1 MNKHCYR
8 LIFSRTHGE
17 LRVVSELARSC
28 SSEPG
33 QTRGPGAVRLWVTV
47 RRAVWMLGLALFA
60 SPALAAG
67 IVADSG
73 AAAGQRPDVI
83 ATQNGLP
90 QVNITAPNQ
99 AGISHNQYSQ
109 FDVDQKGAILNNSA
123 AMTSTQMAGMIQGNP
138 NLNAGSAS
146 AKVILNEV
154 NSSNPSQLR
163 GYMEVAGGR
172 AQVIVANPSGIVCD
186 GCGTINAGRMTLTTG
201 KPQLNADGS
210 LAGYQVERGVVRIEG
225 GGLNGDA
232 RHDTEYVDVL
242 ARAVEVNAG
251 VWAKEK
257 VNVVAGRNRV
267 SADGETVVPSAASD
281 EAKPELAIDMGQMG
295 GMYSGQIHMIGTE
308 AGVGVRNQ
316 GGQLQAGKTLTVSSE
331 GRLVWQPAQQEAVTQ
346 AGESISLTANND
358 IEHDGKLHS
367 GGTLKVQSRA
377 GSIKQSGTLA
387 AAGDVQLSA
396 AAGIENTGHLLA
408 GSDTSSTLIN
418 EADLTLTSQG
428 EVRSSGS
435 LLSQK
440 NVALTGKRV
449 DIGQAQLAARQATVT
464 AQSGGVGLQQAKVD
478 AQQFTV
484 DTSGDIDARQAQV
497 KAGTWAVDGNTMSN
511 QQAVWVQA
519 DTGESRFTL
528 NGALDNTSGNIEANN
543 LSLFT
548 GALDNQ
554 NGRLVSLDNNA
565 REWHVGGLL
574 DNSAGELGSNGDL
587 TFNVGTLKNQA
598 GSVKSQQ
605 ALRMNSAGDVDNT
618 RGTLLAGTAL
628 SLDAGQFDNHS
639 GVLGG
644 EQLQLTAQSLNNALG
659 QVISQQDLQLI
670 AHQGLDNQQG
680 FIGAGQD
687 LAIQTEGDWNNQGGT
702 AQSETLI
709 SATANNIKNDSGK
722 LLSGDHLSLNA
733 AGGVNN
739 QAGEISATTVELGAT
754 HFANEKGKVIG
765 QRSLAVNAAQALNNA
780 QGLLS
785 SGEKLVLHTDGLL
798 TNRDGEANGAELNVT
813 AGQLDNAQGHVIAG
827 QNLNLH
833 VQGGVDNTAGLL
845 EAAETLEV
853 QTEGDWNNQ
862 EGTAQGGGRVVAT
875 ARHLDNTQGRLQS
888 GGALSLNTAADVIN
902 QSGKLTAQDDLNW
915 RGASTS
921 LLNNDSGSLQ
931 SGGDLVLN
939 GGRLSNRQQGVVL
952 GQQALSFD
960 LSSDWDNQGGQLTS
974 QGPAVLRAANLY
986 NAQGTVN
993 ALGSLDMQL
1002 TETLDNGSGRIFS
1015 QSSQTLTAQEILN
1028 DQGWMGT
1035 QGEWRADAARFDNT
1049 KGSVQSQQ
1057 GAQLTADALANA
1069 EGGLQSAADMT
1080 LRVAGDIDNRAG
1092 KVSAQHQL
1100 TVRGNTAD
1108 DDTGTVNNAGGQW
1121 LAGEGLSLAA
1131 QRLDNTQG
1139 GLLYSQ
1145 KQLDLNVGTQ
1155 IDNQQGK
1162 LQSGETLTIQAQSLQ
1177 NNGGTIDSQQ
1187 QMLLSTSGELSN
1199 QGGALRSNGDQ
1210 RIAAN
1215 RVNNQQGV
1223 ISSQSGLT
1231 INAPQ
1236 LDNAGGT
1243 LISQGVG
1250 TYHVD
1255 TLNNSQG
1262 KLHSGNA
1269 LTLAGSQV
1277 NNQAG
1282 QLVSTQD
1289 FVLNAAQLNNNGQG
1303 TISSQGALDIQ
1314 SDTLNNRDG
1323 GLIIGTTRTGVNARA
1338 ADNTAGR
1345 LQSAGAMTLTGL
1357 TQLDN
1362 TQGRVIAN
1370 GPLSINALSSRLTRA
1385 ASALSVLN
1393 PNGLMQSGASLV
1405 LDALSLNNQGGTLQ
1419 SQQALSLSVQ
1429 QDYTHRAGDT
1439 LSSNGALTFSVA
1451 GVLTNMTDWLLPG
1464 DLTLNSAHFSNQ
1476 GTLVGKSMQV
1486 TTGQL
1491 TNRGRIEADAMTLDF
1506 DTLDNPNAVM
1516 GDNLTLRGRVI
1527 DNYGSGAVL
1536 AATQSLNLR
1545 GNERLTNR
1553 DGALIFSG
1561 GSLQLGSHDLIENR
1575 ASAIEADGN
1584 VTVDAQ
1590 RLVNE
1595 RVGLNIERDAESSN
1609 YKWQRYNYFWRSYD
1623 LTVNTDKNTVAPVTQ
1638 SLTFQNEAAAQSNP
1652 YGTILAIDAAG
1663 KRAQVRVKNT
1673 SGTLTDMW
1681 VNYLAL
1687 QPNTDGSYA
1696 MTFYQTTGYWQRAVP
1711 TPYQNTVWREFN
1723 RGRLEQWDPEKHIDI
1738 YSAPNV
1744 TDYNNLRERTV
1755 TGSLTRDRLIAEGTG
1770 ARILAGG
1777 DMTLRINGSLLNDA
1791 SVITANG
1798 NLGIEGGGNVD
1809 NRGYSVNEHRTEVIA
1824 DHYDR
1829 DTRHWYPTTNYDA
1842 TTALT
1847 TIDGIISG
1855 QGKVAITAANMTNTT
1870 VDQAQISSVEAA
1882 LKAAEAERAEWER
1895 NPLAFSVEGV
1905 DGQQANVAL
1914 DPGGK
1919 ATAGSPSGLGR
1930 PLLPAEVAL
1939 TAKQY
1944 VGSVATSIPDNG
1956 LFRQNPATGSPYL
1969 VVTDERF
1976 TSRTQFVSSDYLL
1989 SQVGYDPSTVHKRL
2003 GDGFYEQRL
2012 VRDQVLS
2019 LTGRQSVQGE
2029 DAMAQYQNLMNNGI
2043 KVAQDFHLVTGV
2055 ALTPEQIASL
2065 QQDIVWM
2072 VDETVE
2078 TASGPQTVLVPKVY
2092 LAQSTLR
2099 LTGDGALI
2107 AGGELDLSA
2116 DSIANAGNLFADKAL
2131 SIDAG
2136 QFSHLS
2142 GDIKADSINVQA
2154 ESLTMSTNLQ
2164 DALRQAT
2171 LSASDISLS
2180 GNDIHLQGA
2189 KLDATN
2195 NLSLSAR
2202 DNLDI
2207 SAAKSSFKSDGLE
2220 VISGAM
2226 GNRTSDGMEE
2236 AGERMATLSGEWQQ
2250 ALGSELK
2257 AGGNLSLKAGQDITL
2272 RGSQASAGGQLGV
2285 QAGGDINLLA
2295 DKSTNTTHLEANSST
2310 SSVSNSREED
2320 RLLLSAMSG
2329 AKGVTLIAGKDLLAE
2344 GAQVD
2349 STEGRVGVS
2358 ADNITIKEAHQLTN
2372 AFDSEDKQDGRT
2384 KSQRMIDSAS
2394 DAVVGSTFS
2403 GQGGVTAIARE
2414 GDLAVTGSTLHSEL
2428 GEIALQAKNDVAINS
2443 ATEKESEHL
2452 EERSQKKGF
2461 LNKSASTTV
2470 QDDSFTTERGS
2481 LLSGNSVSVNSGNDL
2496 GVKGSSVVAQGD
2508 VRLKAVNDV
2517 TIEAA
2522 TETSSSLSIKESKKS
2537 GVLSNNLGITIGSQ
2551 SSKASREG
2559 SEVTQSEARS
2569 LIGTSGGNVIINAGN
2584 KATVSAS
2591 DVTAARKEGDAERK
2605 TGHIDITASDIDII
2619 PGKDVVQETAK
2630 QSSNSKGVGISLSDP
2645 LVEAVRNIKAINK
2658 ENDSGVTKAKQL
2670 SSELAAAAADIG
2682 GGASLPISYGRSSSK
2697 SESQYYAA
2705 FSSGSNLTAAGNIQ
2719 LNATGEKGQGNVLIS
2734 GSRLGAEESIIID
2747 AKNSVDITTSTDQEN
2762 LSTRTASSAWSVTSA
2777 APTVGSGTRTM
2788 NGGPNHGSGVLPFG
2802 MEKSSSEGERQT
2814 IAQSGSQMAGND
2826 IFITSK
2832 DGHINLEG
2840 STLASIN
2847 NLLLSAESG
2856 GINITTGTNTISD
2869 RQDGKESMVGS
2880 LGGDGYSGK
2889 VGYRSS
2895 KHSSQLNSNQQSTLH
2910 SQITSQQGNI
2920 ALQAKQDVSVDGAD
2934 IRAGK
2939 SLLLS
2944 GDNIH
2949 LDVSEDSL
2957 HNSSKSSSSQYGVTA
2972 SASGWAV
2979 SAAKALENAA
2989 RSKEEGRD
2997 SRLTAIYAAQAALT
3011 TATGVAQEAYNGSL
3025 VKVTVGVSAGSSKE
3039 QQDYRSQ
3046 EEQGTHLVAG
3056 ETVRLDA
3063 DKDIVGRG
3071 VSIVGNNVAMDA
3083 GRDITLSSAQ
3093 DTEKEQS
3100 RSSGNQFSLGV
3111 GFSLIGQ
3118 QNGFSIEIGASRSR
3132 SQMEGHSLV
3141 NHNSE
3146 VQATDTLTMNSDRD
3160 TTLQGAELY
3169 GERVVADVGRDLTI
3183 SSQQDSAE
3191 YHSRSNSTGLNL
3203 SICVPPICAGA
3214 SSASSA
3220 QGSMDISSGR
3230 INNEYRAVIDQSGV
3244 FAGKGGF
3251 DIFVGNHTQLDG
3263 AVIASDAEAA
3273 KNRLSTDTLGW
3284 SDIENWAE
3292 SSGSQYALSVSGGV
3306 GKSTDSGGVV
3316 ATTGESQTGGYQ
3328 GSSGGKPSMSM
3339 ANFTQRVTSTTHS
3352 AVAEGDV
3359 MVRDSANQQQDVAT
3373 LSRDTEH
3380 AHSVL
3385 DNNFD
3390 RDGIRDKLEIQQQA
3404 TALGTQAMTA
3414 YAESKQDAA
3423 KQQARDEMAA
3433 SGELDGL
3440 SETEIEQRV
3449 LGSATFKAAESE
3461 YGVGSPFWTA
3471 GTSVSGL
3478 LAGALGGNVQSGA
3491 AAGAAPVLAKLIKD
3505 ASGDKEGARIALHTL
3520 ASAVLAKAQGGNAT
3534 AGAAGGFIAAASAK
3548 TLALAIYGKEAGEL
3562 APDEKMV
3569 ILNLVSA
3576 LGAAGGGLAT
3586 GDTSGIVSAGNAAR
3600 VEVENNALSVKENQS
3615 RAQEMSSCG
3624 SDRACKDG
3632 VTEKYKQI
3640 SAEQQ
3645 KSVVECTGAQ
3655 NCVDKA
3661 NEVSKLQADY
3671 ANRTNELL
3679 EKARATGGLN
3689 PEEQNELSILQVT
3702 TIQLEAD
3709 RNAAIHNALM
3719 SGDSPEAKQLA
3730 INSLA
3735 QAVGTS
3741 AAGIAAGVGKGK
3753 YQPNQGAVGN
3763 MNELLRQPG
3772 FGSEIKNSAQK
3783 SSQQYQGQSVYKA
3796 TGDVG
3801 EYIKKGDQ
3809 FYLDGQHKDHL
3820 EVFDKRGNFR
3830 AVLNLDGSLNEA
3842 KTKAAEGRKFK

>member
-33 QTRGPGAVRLWVTV
+33 QTRGPGASRLWVTL
-47 RRAVWMLGLALFA
+47 RRAVWMLGLALFT
-60 SPALAAG
+60 SPTLAAG
-67 IVADSG
+67 IVADGG
-73 AAAGQRPDVI
+73 AAAGQQPNVI

-138 NLNAGSAS
+138 NLNAGSTP

-154 NSSNPSQLR
+154 NSTNPSQLR

-172 AQVIVANPSGIVCD
+172 AQVIVANPAGIVCN
-186 GCGTINAGRMTLTTG
+186 GCGTINAGRMTLSTG

-257 VNVVAGRNRV
+257 VNVVAGRNHV

-367 GGTLKVQSRA
+367 GGTLNVQSRA
-377 GSIKQSGTLA
+377 GSLKQSGTLA
-387 AAGDVQLSA
+387 AGGDVQLSA
-396 AAGIENTGHLLA
+396 ATGIENTGHLLA
-408 GSDTSSTLIN
+408 GSDTQSTLIHD
-418 EADLTLTSQG
+418 ADLTLTSQG

-497 KAGTWAVDGNTMSN
+497 KAGTWAVDGNAMSN

-554 NGRLVSLDNNA
+554 SGRLVSLDNNA
-565 REWHVGGLL
+565 REWQVGGLL

-587 TFNVGTLKNQA
+587 TLNVGALKNQA

-628 SLDAGQFDNHS
+628 SLDVGQFDNHS

-644 EQLQLTAQSLNNALG
+644 EQLQLSAEGLNNTLG
-659 QVISQQDLQLI
+659 QVISQQDLQLT

-702 AQSETLI
+702 AQSETVI
-709 SATANNIKNDSGK
+709 SATANTMNNESGK

-739 QAGEISATTVELGAT
+739 QAGEISATTVELGAAN
-754 HFANEKGKVIG
+754 FSNEKGKVIG
-765 QRSLAVNAAQALNNA
+765 QRSLEVNAAQALNNA

-785 SGEKLVLHTDGLL
+785 AREKLVLRTDGLL
-798 TNRDGEANGAELNVT
+798 TNRDGEASAAELDV
-813 AGQLDNAQGHVIAG
+813 AAIQLDNVQGRVIAG
-827 QNLNLH
+827 QNLNLR
-833 VQGGVDNTAGLL
+833 VQDGVDNTAGLL
-845 EAAETLEV
+845 EAAETLTV

-862 EGTAQGGGRVVAT
+862 AGTAQGGGRVVAT

-888 GGALSLNTAADVIN
+888 GGGLSLNTTADVNN
-902 QSGKLTAQDDLNW
+902 QAGKLTAQDHLNW
-915 RGASTS
+915 QGASTS
-921 LLNNDSGSLQ
+921 LLNNDGGSLQ

-939 GGRLSNRQQGVVL
+939 GGRLSNRRQGVVL

-1015 QSSQTLTAQEILN
+1015 QSTQTLAAQEILN
-1028 DQGWMGT
+1028 NQGWMGS
-1035 QGEWRADAARFDNT
+1035 QGEWRANATRFDNT

-1057 GAQLTADALANA
+1057 GAQLTADALTNA

-1080 LRVAGDIDNRAG
+1080 LRVAGDIDNRGG

-1100 TVRGNTAD
+1100 TVRGRTAD
-1108 DDTGTVNNAGGQW
+1108 DNTGAVNNAGGQW
-1121 LAGEGLSLAA
+1121 LAGEGLSLTA
-1131 QRLDNTQG
+1131 QRLDNTQD

-1155 IDNQQGK
+1155 IDNQRGK
-1162 LQSGETLTIQAQSLQ
+1162 LQSGETLTLNAQSLQ
-1177 NNGGTIDSQQ
+1177 NDGGTVDSQQ

-1210 RIAAN
+1210 RIAAY
-1215 RVNNQQGV
+1215 RVDNAQGV
-1223 ISSQSGLT
+1223 ISSQRGLT

-1243 LISQGVG
+1243 LISQGLG

-1269 LTLAGSQV
+1269 LMLTGSQV

-1289 FVLNAAQLNNNGQG
+1289 LLLNAAQLNNNGQG
-1303 TISSQGALDIQ
+1303 IISSQGALDIQ

-1323 GLIIGTTRTGVNARA
+1323 GLILGTTRTGLTARE

-1345 LQSAGAMTLTGL
+1345 LQSAGSMTLTGL

-1362 TQGRVIAN
+1362 TQGRVVAN
-1370 GPLSINALSSRLTRA
+1370 GPLSINALSSRLARS

-1451 GVLTNMTDWLLPG
+1451 GVLTNLTDWLLPG
-1464 DLTLNSAHFSNQ
+1464 DLTLNSAHFNNQ
-1476 GTLVGKSMQV
+1476 GALVSKSMQV

-1491 TNRGRIEADAMTLDF
+1491 TNRGRIEADAMTLDV

-1536 AATQSLNLR
+1536 AAAQSLNLR

-1561 GSLQLGSHDLIENR
+1561 GSLQLGSDDLIENR

-1595 RVGLNIERDAESSN
+1595 RVGLNIERDAESSD

-1638 SLTFQNEAAAQSNP
+1638 SLTFQDEAAAQSNP

-1663 KRAQVRVKNT
+1663 KRAQVRVKDT

-1687 QPNTDGSYA
+1687 QPNADGSYA
-1696 MTFYQTTGYWQRAVP
+1696 MTFYQTTGFWQRAVP

-1755 TGSLTRDRLIAEGTG
+1755 TGSLTRDRLISEGTG

-1777 DMTLRINGSLLNDA
+1777 DMTLRINGQLLNDA

-1798 NLGIEGGGNVD
+1798 NLGIEGSGNVD

-1855 QGKVAITAANMTNTT
+1855 QGKVAIAAANITNTT
-1870 VDQAQISSVEAA
+1870 VNQAQISSVEAA

-1914 DPGGK
+1914 APGAK
-1919 ATAGSPSGLGR
+1919 ATAGSPSALGR

-1976 TSRTQFVSSDYLL
+1976 TSRTKFVSSDYLL

-2116 DSIANAGNLFADKAL
+2116 ESIANAGNLFADQAL

-2142 GDIKADSINVQA
+2142 GDIKGDSINVQA

-2207 SAAKSSFKSDGLE
+2207 SAAKSSFKSDGLQ

-2250 ALGSELK
+2250 SLGSELK
-2257 AGGNLSLKAGQDITL
+2257 AGGNLALNAGQDITL
-2272 RGSQASAGGQLGV
+2272 RGSQASAGGLLGV

-2295 DKSTNTTHLEANSST
+2295 DKSTHTTHLEANSST

-2320 RLLLSAMSG
+2320 RLLLSSMSG
-2329 AKGVTLIAGKDLLAE
+2329 AKGVTLIAGNDLLAE

-2358 ADNITIKEAHQLTN
+2358 AKNVTIKEAHQLTN

-2428 GEIALQAKNDVAINS
+2428 GEIALQAKNDVTMNS
-2443 ATEKESEHL
+2443 ATEQETEHS
-2452 EERSQKKGF
+2452 EERSQNKGF
-2461 LNKSASTTV
+2461 LNKSTGFTV
-2470 QDDSFTTERGS
+2470 QHDRVTTERGS
-2481 LLSGNSVSVNSGNDL
+2481 LLSGNSISVNAGNDL
-2496 GVKGSSVVAQGD
+2496 SVSGSAIAADQDVALQAGHNVD
-2508 VRLKAVNDV
+2508 
-2517 TIEAA
+2517 ISAA
-2522 TETSSSLSIKESKKS
+2522 TETESHYLLEEKSKSGLMSGGGIGFTVGKQSTRHEVDEKGTLQNQSFSTVGSSQGNVSITAGNKLHIGGADLLAGKDLSLSGDSVEIDSGRDEFNRHETFESKQSGFTLALSGTVGSALNTAVSTAQKSRQESDSRLSALQGTKAALS
-2537 GVLSNNLGITIGSQ
+2537 GVQAAQAWGHDSAVTESANAQNAAAGVSSDDPKAAQGSTNTIGVTLSYGSQ
-2551 SSKASREG
+2551 SSKSETHSESSQAQGSTLNAGRHLSITATGNNNGEG
-2559 SEVTQSEARS
+2559 SGDISIAGSQLKAAGDMTLDAARDINLLS
-2569 LIGTSGGNVIINAGN
+2569 AQNTEKTVSKNSSQGGSVGVGIGVGSGGYGI
-2584 KATVSAS
+2584 TVSAS
-2591 DVTAARKEGDAERK
+2591 V
-2605 TGHIDITASDIDII
+2605 
-2619 PGKDVVQETAK
+2619 
-2630 QSSNSKGVGISLSDP
+2630 
-2645 LVEAVRNIKAINK
+2645 
-2658 ENDSGVTKAKQL
+2658 
-2670 SSELAAAAADIG
+2670 
-2682 GGASLPISYGRSSSK
+2682 
-2697 SESQYYAA
+2697 
-2705 FSSGSNLTAAGNIQ
+2705 
-2719 LNATGEKGQGNVLIS
+2719 
-2734 GSRLGAEESIIID
+2734 
-2747 AKNSVDITTSTDQEN
+2747 
-2762 LSTRTASSAWSVTSA
+2762 
-2777 APTVGSGTRTM
+2777 
-2788 NGGPNHGSGVLPFG
+2788 
-2802 MEKSSSEGERQT
+2802 
-2814 IAQSGSQMAGND
+2814 
-2826 IFITSK
+2826 
-2832 DGHINLEG
+2832 
-2840 STLASIN
+2840 
-2847 NLLLSAESG
+2847 
-2856 GINITTGTNTISD
+2856 
-2869 RQDGKESMVGS
+2869 
-2880 LGGDGYSGK
+2880 
-2889 VGYRSS
+2889 
-2895 KHSSQLNSNQQSTLH
+2895 
-2910 SQITSQQGNI
+2910 
-2920 ALQAKQDVSVDGAD
+2920 
-2934 IRAGK
+2934 
-2939 SLLLS
+2939 
-2944 GDNIH
+2944 
-2949 LDVSEDSL
+2949 
-2957 HNSSKSSSSQYGVTA
+2957 NSSKGH
-2972 SASGWAV
+2972 
-2979 SAAKALENAA
+2979 EN
-2989 RSKEEGRD
+2989 GNG
-2997 SRLTAIYAAQAALT
+2997 LTHNET
-3011 TATGVAQEAYNGSL
+3011 TL
-3025 VKVTVGVSAGSSKE
+3025 DAGS
-3039 QQDYRSQ
+3039 
-3046 EEQGTHLVAG
+3046 GINLT
-3056 ETVRLDA
+3056 
-3063 DKDIVGRG
+3063 
-3071 VSIVGNNVAMDA
+3071 
-3083 GRDITLSSAQ
+3083 
-3093 DTEKEQS
+3093 
-3100 RSSGNQFSLGV
+3100 SG
-3111 GFSLIGQ
+3111 
-3118 QNGFSIEIGASRSR
+3118 
-3132 SQMEGHSLV
+3132 
-3141 NHNSE
+3141 
-3146 VQATDTLTMNSDRD
+3146 RD
-3160 TTLQGAELY
+3160 TTLKGAQVN
-3169 GERVVADVGRDLTI
+3169 GETITADVGRNLTLT
-3183 SSQQDSAE
+3183 SEQDS
-3191 YHSRSNSTGLNL
+3191 NSYDAKQQ
-3203 SICVPPICAGA
+3203 SVSAGA
-3214 SSASSA
+3214 SFTFGSMTGSAS
-3220 QGSMDISSGR
+3220 
-3230 INNEYRAVIDQSGV
+3230 INMSKDKVNSNYDSVKEQTGL
-3244 FAGKGGF
+3244 FAGQGGYN
-3251 DIFVGNHTQLDG
+3251 IKVGNHTQLDG
-3263 AVIASDAEAA
+3263 AVIASTADKD
-3273 KNRLSTDTLGW
+3273 KNLLDTGTLGW
-3284 SDIENWAE
+3284 SDIHNQADYQSEHQSAGFSSGGSIGANLMSNMSALPIGNE
-3292 SSGSQYALSVSGGV
+3292 SSSGHAEGTTKSAVSEGGLIIRRQTDQSQDVSQLDRDAENANEGAIDPIFDKEKEQKRLRQAQLVSDIASQSLDIYNTYESTKATHSETDKSVKTGVNAVVRALQALAGGDIKAALAQGAAPYLAEKV
-3306 GKSTDSGGVV
+3306 KEITTNNADYSTLTETQKLNNLMAHAILGGVV
-3316 ATTGESQTGGYQ
+3316 AELSGGNGTAGAIGAATGELAA
-3328 GSSGGKPSMSM
+3328 P
-3339 ANFTQRVTSTTHS
+3339 AI
-3352 AVAEGDV
+3352 A
-3359 MVRDSANQQQDVAT
+3359 
-3373 LSRDTEH
+3373 L
-3380 AHSVL
+3380 VL
-3385 DNNFD
+3385 
-3390 RDGIRDKLEIQQQA
+3390 
-3404 TALGTQAMTA
+3404 
-3414 YAESKQDAA
+3414 Y
-3423 KQQARDEMAA
+3423 
-3433 SGELDGL
+3433 
-3440 SETEIEQRV
+3440 
-3449 LGSATFKAAESE
+3449 
-3461 YGVGSPFWTA
+3461 
-3471 GTSVSGL
+3471 GTSDSKAL
-3478 LAGALGGNVQSGA
+3478 TTQQKENISALA
-3491 AAGAAPVLAKLIKD
+3491 
-3505 ASGDKEGARIALHTL
+3505 TL
-3520 ASAVLAKAQGGNAT
+3520 ASGIAGGVSSDST
-3534 AGAAGGFIAAASAK
+3534 AGAATGAQAGKNAVENNYLSVSEKSELEIAKQKLRNSKDPAEREQAEKDIARLTELDISRDGAVHAACGNGAAGSAACAASRVEAYQFKAEYENTGNYNSRASQQYADAYGKIVNLLNITSVDAQNQQQVKDAMVSYTMQQLGVDKATAEQYVTTYDGMKIVAASVSPVLGNAAANKLGS
-3548 TLALAIYGKEAGEL
+3548 LANK
-3562 APDEKMV
+3562 
-3569 ILNLVSA
+3569 LVSA
-3576 LGAAGGGLAT
+3576 ETAQSSQIIKSYGPHESGPLGNPSDSRAPASTFRSGTYTEKVAETDIYLYRDYGGTAKVDGRFWTPEPSKGPLQSQMDSAVLPEWGNTFQNQAIIKIPKGTTYYEGPAAAQTGTQGTQSTLLGGG
-3586 GDTSGIVSAGNAAR
+3586 I
-3600 VEVENNALSVKENQS
+3600 
-3615 RAQEMSSCG
+3615 
-3624 SDRACKDG
+3624 
-3632 VTEKYKQI
+3632 QI
-3640 SAEQQ
+3640 FLPSP
-3645 KSVVECTGAQ
+3645 K
-3655 NCVDKA
+3655 
-3661 NEVSKLQADY
+3661 NEW
-3671 ANRTNELL
+3671 
-3679 EKARATGGLN
+3679 
-3689 PEEQNELSILQVT
+3689 I
-3702 TIQLEAD
+3702 
-3709 RNAAIHNALM
+3709 
-3719 SGDSPEAKQLA
+3719 
-3730 INSLA
+3730 
-3735 QAVGTS
+3735 
-3741 AAGIAAGVGKGK
+3741 
-3753 YQPNQGAVGN
+3753 
-3763 MNELLRQPG
+3763 
-3772 FGSEIKNSAQK
+3772 
-3783 SSQQYQGQSVYKA
+3783 
-3796 TGDVG
+3796 
-3801 EYIKKGDQ
+3801 IKK
-3809 FYLDGQHKDHL
+3809 
-3820 EVFDKRGNFR
+3820 
-3830 AVLNLDGSLNEA
+3830 
-3842 KTKAAEGRKFK
+3842 